1 MRSFA
6 AKAAMAVIFV
16 STSLTGALAAGAQ
29 YPASTTPQP
38 MHTQSSAKP
47 TMASATMAAP
57 KYRPRLTHIMNEVH
71 AANERIAIDHRRG
84 YLNAAEFRKL
94 EEQSN
99 AIRNSALHVARL
111 HDGALPAGNYQ
122 NLQRRVASLNHSIR
136 RDATNR
142 A

>member
-16 STSLTGALAAGAQ
+16 STSLTGAFAAGAQ
-29 YPASTTPQP
+29 YPSTMPQA

-47 TMASATMAAP
+47 TMASASTAAP

-71 AANERIAIDHRRG
+71 AANQRIAIDHRRG

-94 EEQSN
+94 EKQSN

-111 HDGALPAGNYQ
+111 HEGALPAGNYQ
-122 NLQRRVASLNHSIR
+122 NLQRRVASLNHSIHLN
-136 RDATNR
+136 ATKR

>member
-16 STSLTGALAAGAQ
+16 STSLTGALAASGQ
-29 YPASTTPQP
+29 YPASTMPQA

-47 TMASATMAAP
+47 TMASASTAAP
-57 KYRPRLTHIMNEVH
+57 TYRPRLTHIMNEVH
-71 AANERIAIDHRRG
+71 AANQRMAVDHRRG

-94 EEQSN
+94 EERSN

-111 HDGALPAGNYQ
+111 HDGALPAASYQ
-122 NLQRRVASLNHSIR
+122 DLQRRVANLNHSIHLN
-136 RDATNR
+136 ATNR